1 MRSSQALKDV
11 ALGNVLAQLRRCH
24 RRVLVGTWRLGAR
37 DPSPALPALT
47 TTGATVLN
55 MVVVIGSLA
64 KPVQVRS
71 LQSGLS
77 VASFDLMVPR
87 ADQPADTVPVA
98 LFDAPDHLP
107 EWAAGQEVLAI
118 GRVRRRFFRVA
129 GSTQSRTEV
138 VADKVLALSHKDVVS
153 SALTG
158 AGSALAGI
166 IEDLRS
172 AG

>member
-1 MRSSQALKDV
+1 M
-11 ALGNVLAQLRRCH
+11 
-24 RRVLVGTWRLGAR
+24 
-37 DPSPALPALT
+37 
-47 TTGATVLN
+47 LN

-71 LQSGLS
+71 LPSGLS

-98 LFDAPDHLP
+98 LFDAPEHVP
-107 EWAAGQEVLAI
+107 EWAPGQEILAI

-129 GSTQSRTEV
+129 GGTQSRTEV
-138 VADKVLALSHKDVVS
+138 VADKVLALTHRDIVC
-153 SALTG
+153 SALSG
-158 AGSALAGI
+158 AGSALSGI
-166 IEDLRS
+166 INDLRL